1 MKKSAVENFIE
12 LVGISKE
19 LFGEIW
25 HKCHKLSYA
34 TKHFYSAY
42 SIYLENLE
50 RDGILRSWQA
60 KKIYDFTCD
69 LVLSFH

>member
-1 MKKSAVENFIE
+1 MGKSIVENFIE
-12 LVGISKE
+12 LTGISKE

-25 HKCHKLSYA
+25 RKCHKLSYA
-34 TKHFYSAY
+34 KHFYRTY

-50 RDGILRSWQA
+50 RDGILQSWQA
-60 KKIYDFTCD
+60 KEIYDFTCD